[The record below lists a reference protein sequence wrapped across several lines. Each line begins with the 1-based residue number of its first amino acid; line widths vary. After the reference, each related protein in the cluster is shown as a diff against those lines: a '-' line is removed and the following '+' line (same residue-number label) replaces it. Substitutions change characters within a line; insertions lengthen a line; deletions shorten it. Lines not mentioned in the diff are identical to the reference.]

1 MKDVEDIKARAF
13 TVGLMDEV
21 DTTLTRINEEYR
33 EHLIEDAFL
42 TDKRYKAEVKSNLLR
57 LTEELKQL
65 LELL

>member
-1 MKDVEDIKARAF
+1 MKDVEDIKARALA
-13 TVGLMDEV
+13 VGLIDEV
-21 DTTLTRINEEYR
+21 DTALRHIHAEYR
-33 EHLIEDAFL
+33 DRLVDDAFL